1 MTHRPG
7 GKLPRTAGLPLLTA
21 RPTFVPVV
29 HKTFPSPAV
38 FLDRDGTLM
47 IDVEYC
53 GDPARVTVFP
63 GAGAALAQ
71 LRAGGFRLVIIRKQ
85 SGIGR
90 GYFTED
96 DFQRVQAELL
106 RQLGNEGR
114 LDGAYHCPEC
124 PEGAS
129 ERRKP
134 GAGMLHE
141 AATDLGLDLA
151 RSWMVG
157 DSRADVEAGRRAGLA
172 GTVFVLTGKAPGEH
186 ALCQPDAVVPDLAA
200 AADYILERVR

>member
-1 MTHRPG
+1 MP
-7 GKLPRTAGLPLLTA
+7 PA
-21 RPTFVPVV
+21 
-29 HKTFPSPAV
+29 PAV

-47 IDVEYC
+47 TDVEYC
-53 GDPARVTVFP
+53 GDPARVAVFP
-63 GAGAALAQ
+63 GAGAALAR
-71 LRAGGFRLVIIRKQ
+71 LRAGGYRLVMVSNQ

-96 DFQRVQAELL
+96 DFQRVQAEVF
-106 RQLGNEGR
+106 RQLGDNGR
-114 LDGAYHCPEC
+114 LDGAYHCPER

-129 ERRKP
+129 DRRKP

-141 AATDLGLDLA
+141 AAADLGLDLA

-172 GTVFVLTGKAPGEH
+172 GTVFVLTGKAPSEN
-186 ALCQPDAVVPDLAA
+186 ALCHPYAVVPDLTT
-200 AADYILERVR
+200 AADFILERGR